1 MRIITHDDGRCLTLR
16 LMGELNHAA
25 AQTVMPKTKL
35 PSTVRSG
42 VFKIRKVTNTPRAMG
57 A

>member
-1 MRIITHDDGRCLTLR
+1 
-16 LMGELNHAA
+16 MGWPATVTA
-25 AQTVMPKTKL
+25 AQAVIPKTKL

-42 VFKIRKVTNTPRAMG
+42 VFSTRKETNTPSAMG